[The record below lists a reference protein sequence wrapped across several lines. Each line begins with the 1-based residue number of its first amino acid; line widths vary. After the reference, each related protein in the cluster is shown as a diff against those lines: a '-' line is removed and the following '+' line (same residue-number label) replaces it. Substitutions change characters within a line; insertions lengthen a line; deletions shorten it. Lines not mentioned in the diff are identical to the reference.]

1 MPTVEKAVLKILLTF
16 AILSVICC
24 AFWQLR
30 WLTSAREIATLFA
43 ITGGVIAID
52 FAWTFLRKSIRNR
65 T

>member
-1 MPTVEKAVLKILLTF
+1 MKKAVLKILLTF
-16 AILSVICC
+16 AILSVICF

-30 WLTSAREIATLFA
+30 WLTSANEAAILFA

-52 FAWTFLRKSIRNR
+52 LAWTFPRKKIQNR